1 MRKFLNSSWYTCVV
15 ICICFFAG
23 YQISNLFVWLM
34 GKDQASTL
42 LNLTI
47 QLVLSCI
54 VGVGIGQ
61 FAGYIRNKILKG

>member
-15 ICICFFAG
+15 IGICFFAG
-23 YQISNLFVWLM
+23 YQISNLFIWLM
-34 GKDQASTL
+34 GKDQASML